1 MARMAPAANR
11 MTIVRTKVAK
21 SEVTFSTPTLAKIAV
36 SAAKAA
42 DSTAQVCQAVQM
54 LFIAVSEWFES
65 DVWRPAGSAIRRP
78 ESTRSCHSWSVP
90 RYGRNAQIAAVPEV
104 LRGPAPPEVADL
116 ELRDSWRPLC

>member
-78 ESTRSCHSWSVP
+78 ESTRCCPSRSAYERAGSARK
-90 RYGRNAQIAAVPEV
+90 RYFAEGVGCARTN
-104 LRGPAPPEVADL
+104 RSG
-116 ELRDSWRPLC
+116 